1 MDLTDRQR
9 KLLFAGLVVVLAA
22 AGVFLTIGGGG
33 KGRHARAGHASTPS
47 PTASAP
53 AVTVPPVT
61 GPPASGAPPSS
72 GSYDIFSLLPFSQKD
87 FNTAANVAQRFTID
101 YGTYRFDE
109 DPKTYVG
116 RMQNL
121 VTPDLA
127 NQLQQDAA
135 APAVQQQRQTD
146 QEVSTS
152 GARLDS
158 IRDIAKDQLIFLV
171 TGTQHITK
179 GGKTT
184 DSSQQYA
191 VTTTRSGG
199 GWVVYAFAPADV
211 GDK

>member
-33 KGRHARAGHASTPS
+33 SDRHARASNSSTPS
-47 PTASAP
+47 SAP
-53 AVTVPPVT
+53 AV
-61 GPPASGAPPSS
+61 PPASAPPVSAPPAS
-72 GSYDIFSLLPFSQKD
+72 PGSYDIFSLLPFSQKD
-87 FNTAANVAQRFTID
+87 FNAAADVARRFTIA

-109 DPKTYVG
+109 DPKTYVAA
-116 RMQNL
+116 MQGL

-127 NQLQQDAA
+127 NQLQQGAS
-135 APAVQQQRQTD
+135 APAVLQQRQRD

-152 GARLDS
+152 DATLNS

-184 DSSQQYA
+184 DTSQQYA

>member
-9 KLLFAGLVVVLAA
+9 KLLFAGLVVLLAA
-22 AGVFLTIGGGG
+22 AGVFLTLGGRGSGG
-33 KGRHARAGHASTPS
+33 HARAGHASTPT
-47 PTASAP
+47 PTATTP
-53 AVTVPPVT
+53 AVAVPPVT

-72 GSYDIFSLLPFSQKD
+72 RTYDIYSLLPFSQKD
-87 FNTAANVAQRFTID
+87 FNIAASVAQRFTVD

-109 DPKTYVG
+109 DAKTYVG
-116 RMQNL
+116 RMQGL
-121 VTPDLA
+121 VAPDLA
-127 NQLQQDAA
+127 NQLQQDMA
-135 APAVQQQRQTD
+135 APAVQQQRQKD
-146 QEVSTS
+146 QEVSTCD
-152 GARLDS
+152 ARLDS

-179 GGKTT
+179 GGKAT

-211 GDK
+211 GDM